1 MSKVQTLRGMN
12 DIRPDE
18 SKDWSYLE
26 DTLKSV
32 VKSYGYDEIR
42 FPIVEKTEL
51 YTRSNEAADIVTKEM
66 YTFEDKGGESI
77 SLRPEGTAGCVR
89 AAIESDLLR
98 TDKPR
103 LWYSGPM
110 FRYERPQKGRSRQF
124 HQFSAEAF
132 GLKSP
137 EMDAELIIM
146 SSRIWKNLGIYEDLR
161 LEINNL
167 GNEITRNMFSEAL
180 VQFLKKNEDKLDEE
194 TIRKMSENP
203 LRILDS
209 KSSLIQNLLKKG
221 PSIED
226 YLDDEAKIFQN
237 KLLGLLDRAKIK
249 YTVNRQLVRGLD
261 YYNQTVFEWKTNLLG
276 SQDTVLGGGRYD
288 SLVEELGG
296 KPCPAIGFSIG
307 MERLLLLLR
316 EKGKLEKFSSLDIYF
331 LCFNETAT
339 QEAIMYSENL
349 KEHFPDLN
357 IKINLGLE
365 SASSQFKKADKSNAR
380 MALILGEDELNND
393 KISYKDLRTKSDQ
406 ESLTFQ
412 DLLIK
417 LKQLYK

>member
-1 MSKVQTLRGMN
+1 
-12 DIRPDE
+12 
-18 SKDWSYLE
+18 
-26 DTLKSV
+26 
-32 VKSYGYDEIR
+32 
-42 FPIVEKTEL
+42 
-51 YTRSNEAADIVTKEM
+51 
-66 YTFEDKGGESI
+66 
-77 SLRPEGTAGCVR
+77 
-89 AAIESDLLR
+89 
-98 TDKPR
+98 
-103 LWYSGPM
+103 
-110 FRYERPQKGRSRQF
+110 
-124 HQFSAEAF
+124 
-132 GLKSP
+132 
-137 EMDAELIIM
+137 
-146 SSRIWKNLGIYEDLR
+146 
-161 LEINNL
+161 
-167 GNEITRNMFSEAL
+167 
-180 VQFLKKNEDKLDEE
+180 
-194 TIRKMSENP
+194 
-203 LRILDS
+203 
-209 KSSLIQNLLKKG
+209 
-221 PSIED
+221 
-226 YLDDEAKIFQN
+226 
-237 KLLGLLDRAKIK
+237 LLDRAKIK

-288 SLVEELGG
+288 FLVEELGG

-316 EKGKLEKFSSLDIYF
+316 ERGKLEKFSSLDIYF